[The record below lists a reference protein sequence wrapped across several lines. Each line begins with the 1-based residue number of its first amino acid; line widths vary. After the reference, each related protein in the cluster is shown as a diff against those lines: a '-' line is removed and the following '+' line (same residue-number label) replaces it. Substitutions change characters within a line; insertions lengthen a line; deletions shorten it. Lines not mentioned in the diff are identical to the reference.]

1 MDKCKALLIYKKS
14 TKTYEIQFK
23 KDGGVVDITGWTIY
37 FTAKESMEDLD
48 TSAKIKKTVTT
59 FANAEGGIALI
70 ELTTTDTDIT
80 AGNYWYRIDYR
91 DSDDN
96 EDTLLTGK
104 IKIIEP
110 VLKTR
115 S

>member
-80 AGNYWYRIDYR
+80 AGNYWYSIDFK
-91 DSDDN
+91 DDDDN

-104 IKIIEP
+104 LKIKEP
-110 VLKTR
+110 VLKERT
-115 S
+115 

>member
-1 MDKCKALLIYKKS
+1 MKKCEDLIIYKKS

-37 FTAKESMEDLD
+37 FTVKESMEDID
-48 TSAKIKKTVTT
+48 ASAKIAKIVTT

-70 ELTTTDTDIT
+70 ELTSTDTDIT
-80 AGNYWYRIDYR
+80 AGNYWYSIDYR

-104 IKIIEP
+104 IKIKEP
-110 VLKTR
+110 VLKDR
-115 S
+115 A

>member
-1 MDKCKALLIYKKS
+1 MKKCEDLTIYKKS

-23 KDGGVVDITGWTIY
+23 KDGVAVDITGWSIY
-37 FTAKESMEDLD
+37 FTVKEAMEDLD
-48 TSAKIKKTVTT
+48 ADAKLAKTITT
-59 FANAEGGIALI
+59 FTNATGGVALI
-70 ELTTTDTDIT
+70 ELTIVDTNIT
-80 AGNYWYRIDYR
+80 AGNYWYAIDYK

-110 VLKTR
+110 VLKSR
-115 S
+115 G